1 MNWRRNLVIL
11 SMATF
16 LAAIAF
22 SLYAPFLPMFLQE
35 LGVKENLSGWSGL
48 MQSVNS
54 LTYAIMAPVWG
65 MLADRYGKRVMFL
78 RSGFGIA
85 LTYVLMAI
93 SQNHYQ
99 VFAWRAING
108 LLSGFIPSAI
118 LLVATNTPE
127 MHLGFALGIIQTANS
142 IGTILGPMVGGI
154 SANLLGVR
162 STLFASAAVLALAAV
177 CAYFGTQE
185 EIRPQKR
192 ESALLNDMRQVMSNG
207 ALRIIMIS
215 QLLINTALM
224 IIQPTLPLFVGEIV
238 KTNVAMYTG
247 VIFSIIGVSTA
258 LGAPLFGK
266 IKNLNYQG
274 LYILGIGSG
283 AIISVAQGLTRS
295 VWLLGGER
303 FIFGFANAA
312 MLVSSNV
319 LLTQYSDPE
328 ERGRIFGVF
337 NSIASLGSV
346 AGPLLGGFLGD
357 RLGLASPFYGSG
369 ILLLAAGWFAWTGLN
384 ARQALLESQAA
395 IWWNR
400 LYDRM
405 HDQLHDRL
413 HDRINSRRHGNSNN
427 RNA

>member
-1 MNWRRNLVIL
+1 MNWRRNLTIL
-11 SMATF
+11 SMAVF

-35 LGVKENLSGWSGL
+35 LGLKENISGWSGL
-48 MQSVNS
+48 MQAANS
-54 LTYAIMAPVWG
+54 LTYALMAPVWG
-65 MLADRYGKRVMFL
+65 MLADRHGKRVMFM

-85 LTYVLMAI
+85 LTYVLMAV
-93 SQNHYQ
+93 SHNHYQ
-99 VFAWRAING
+99 VFAWRALNG

-127 MHLGFALGIIQTANS
+127 VHLGFALGIIQTANS
-142 IGTILGPMVGGI
+142 IGTIMGPMIGGV
-154 SANLLGVR
+154 SANLFGVR

-177 CAYFGTQE
+177 CAYYGTRE
-185 EIRPQKR
+185 EIRPQQRK
-192 ESALLNDMRQVMSNG
+192 STFLTDMRQVTSNG

-224 IIQPTLPLFVGEIV
+224 VIQPTLPLFVGEIV
-238 KTNVAMYTG
+238 TTNVAMFTG

-274 LYILGIGSG
+274 LYVLGIGSG
-283 AIISVAQGLTRS
+283 AILSITQGLTRS

-303 FIFGFANAA
+303 FLFGFANAA
-312 MLVSSNV
+312 MLVGGNV
-319 LLTQYSDPE
+319 LLTQYSNPE

-337 NSIASLGSV
+337 NGIASLGSV

-357 RLGLASPFYGSG
+357 RLGLASPFYGSA
-369 ILLLAAGWFAWTGLN
+369 ILLLVAGWFVWTGLN
-384 ARQALLESQAA
+384 ARQALLETQAA
-395 IWWNR
+395 MWW
-400 LYDRM
+400 
-405 HDQLHDRL
+405 HRL
-413 HDRINSRRHGNSNN
+413 HDRAHSHSHNHSHRHLFHKE
-427 RNA
+427 

>member
-11 SMATF
+11 SMAVF

-35 LGVKENLSGWSGL
+35 LGLKDNLSGWSGM

-54 LTYAIMAPVWG
+54 LTYALMAPIWG
-65 MLADRYGKRVMFL
+65 MLADRHGKRVMFM

-85 LTYVLMAI
+85 LTYVLMAV

-99 VFAWRAING
+99 VFAWRALNG

-127 MHLGFALGIIQTANS
+127 MHLGFALGMIQTANS
-142 IGTILGPMVGGI
+142 IGTIMGPMIGGI

-177 CAYFGTQE
+177 CAFYGTRE

-192 ESALLNDMRQVMSNG
+192 KSALLADMRQVIMSNG

-238 KTNVAMYTG
+238 TTNVAMYTG

-266 IKNLNYQG
+266 IKNLNYRG
-274 LYILGIGSG
+274 LYVLGIGSG
-283 AIISVAQGLTRS
+283 AILSVVQGLTRS
-295 VWLLGGER
+295 VWLLSGER
-303 FIFGFANAA
+303 FVFGFANAA
-312 MLVSSNV
+312 MLVGGNV
-319 LLTQYSDPE
+319 LLTQYSEPE
-328 ERGRIFGVF
+328 DRGRIFGVY
-337 NSIASLGSV
+337 NGISALGSV

-357 RLGLASPFYGSG
+357 SLGLASPFYGSA
-369 ILLLAAGWFAWTGLN
+369 ILLLVAGWFVWTGLN
-384 ARQALLESQAA
+384 ARQALLETQAA
-395 IWWNR
+395 RWWNR

-405 HDQLHDRL
+405 QDRTRSRSHGERHFHDH
-413 HDRINSRRHGNSNN
+413 
-427 RNA
+427 